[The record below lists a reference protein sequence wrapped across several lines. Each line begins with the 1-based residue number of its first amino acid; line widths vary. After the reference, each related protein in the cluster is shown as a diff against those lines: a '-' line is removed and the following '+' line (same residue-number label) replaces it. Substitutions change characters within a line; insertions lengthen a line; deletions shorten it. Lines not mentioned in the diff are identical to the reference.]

1 MKTTK
6 YSSFAIKRIAVAIIF
21 ICSYGVGFSQD
32 ITVDFEGRVS
42 HNNNSLSEVIVQVL
56 QNGRLMTTFKT
67 DNSGSYNIYLP
78 LGNDYLISISK
89 NNYVQKYFSVSTKGI
104 PAEQTGIKFPT
115 IKADVDLLKY
125 YEGVDYSMFNEPI
138 TKFYYNKRKDNF
150 DFDKE
155 DLKEK
160 MQAMK
165 LVKEAEKKAIQLAL
179 RKNEAKQKELN
190 KAPAST
196 VAKAEGKKLAA
207 EKKELDEKL
216 VKESLMLKLIEEDKN
231 SIFNKEKEEVQ
242 LNIMAA
248 DNTATK
254 QIIDKKINALVA
266 KYKQGVTEEKLE
278 GDGIIIIKRILVRDQ
293 EAWVYEKKIFNWGG
307 VAYFRDKQRIT
318 ASTFNMETATN

>member
-1 MKTTK
+1 MKTTQHPAL
-6 YSSFAIKRIAVAIIF
+6 AIKKMALTIIL
-21 ICSYGVGFSQD
+21 ICSYGFSFSQD
-32 ITVDFEGRVS
+32 ITVDFEGRVT
-42 HNNNSLSEVIVQVL
+42 HENNSLSEVIVQVL
-56 QNGRLMTTFKT
+56 QNGKLMTTFKT
-67 DNSGSYNIYLP
+67 NNTGSYNIYLP

-89 NNYVQKYFSVSTKGI
+89 NDYVQKYFSVSTKGI
-104 PAEQTGIKFPT
+104 PPELAGIKFPA

-150 DFDKE
+150 DYDKE
-155 DLKEK
+155 HLKAK

-179 RKNEAKQKELN
+179 QKNEAKQKELN
-190 KAPAST
+190 KAVATS
-196 VAKAEGKKLAA
+196 VAKAEGEKLAA
-207 EKKELDEKL
+207 EKKDLDEKL
-216 VKESLMLKLIEEDKN
+216 VKESLMLKLIEEEKN
-231 SIFNKEKEEVQ
+231 SIFNKDKEEVQ

-266 KYKQGVTEEKLE
+266 KYKQGVTEERVE
-278 GDGIIIIKRILVRDQ
+278 GDGIIIIKRVLVRDQ

-307 VAYFRDKQRIT
+307 ISYFRDKQRIT